1 MKRVIVNYKKLNKD
15 ILNLLLNKFPDGYS
29 DRDIIS
35 FKNHHNTTIEAV
47 EVRTNDTA
55 YLVKISERLAGVM
68 QDYEESSRSGS
79 EIPIGMNSE
88 ELKGDINFE
97 E

>member
-15 ILNLLLNKFPDGYS
+15 ILNLLVSKFPDGYS

-35 FKNHHNTTIEAV
+35 FKNHNNTAIEAV
-47 EVRTNDTA
+47 EVRTDDTA

-68 QDYEESSRSGS
+68 QDYEMPTSIT
-79 EIPIGMNSE
+79 EISE
-88 ELKGDINFE
+88 EYSMDQVKGEIDFE
-97 E
+97 D